1 MNKPAG
7 ISPVYFWFLLAFTIT
22 LIGLGAGLLIWTY
35 GQGWGQTF
43 WHVCQSGITN
53 LSQHLPLVWQLAIS
67 AILAVV
73 VGRGIWS
80 LGQQTV
86 QTRRFARLF
95 WPLQKRPPARL
106 IKILKANNIP
116 GEKVVYLDIST
127 PRAFC
132 LGFWRPRIWLTAG
145 VVELLSDEEL
155 TAVLAHEAY
164 HCRRGDPL
172 RLLIT
177 RAIKSAFFFMP
188 LVTDLA
194 HATELQQEAAADQ
207 SAIRQVGDDL
217 PLLCALQKLLTHNTQ
232 LMPDGEATLTSFNGT
247 EARLRRL
254 IYPDAHSPS
263 PSLRGRDLLAK
274 WSLNL
279 GVVIILGTVG
289 FLSTRPV
296 MEHQSIGGTCLI
308 EEVVNGWEI
317 PH

>member
-1 MNKPAG
+1 MNDRTGVSAF
-7 ISPVYFWFLLAFTIT
+7 YFWFLLALTIT
-22 LIGLGAGLLIWTY
+22 LIGLGLRLMIWIY
-35 GQGWGQTF
+35 GQGWGQTL
-43 WHVCQSGITN
+43 WHVCQSGFNN

-67 AILAVV
+67 AVLAVV
-73 VGRGIWS
+73 LGRGSWGLI
-80 LGQQTV
+80 QQIV

-106 IKILKANNIP
+106 RKILKANNLP

-132 LGFWRPRIWLTAG
+132 LGFWRPHIWLTSGLVA
-145 VVELLSDEEL
+145 LLSDEEL

-164 HCRRGDPL
+164 HCRRRDPL

-177 RAIKSAFFFMP
+177 RAIKSAFFFLP
-188 LVTDLA
+188 LVSYLA
-194 HATELQQEAAADQ
+194 QAAELQQETAADQ

-232 LMPDGEATLTSFNGT
+232 MMPDGEAILTSFNAT

-254 IYPDAHSPS
+254 IHPGVQSSSPS
-263 PSLRGRDLLAK
+263 FQVRDLLAK
-274 WSLNL
+274 WSVNL

-296 MEHQSIGGTCLI
+296 MEHQSIGGTCSI

-317 PH
+317 PR